1 MALSTGK
8 CLENAMCKVDLP
20 FIVSFQ
26 RFLLDFFVDS
36 YQVLSIHL
44 REGERNYALNKRRYF
59 PFSSLSASPTSIVRP
74 WWLTSRSSSFLIH
87 NQHLDQMTHHRGEQK
102 WLKNG
107 NGRFHSCDLG
117 TGGNEKHR
125 KWQENKKPIPNF
137 LENICLKFTRIIV
150 DFIPSK
156 GQKRKWKAIIILRKS
171 AKQLSG
177 HSFYCRY
184 LDSLIRKRV
193 KHHFQT

>member
-44 REGERNYALNKRRYF
+44 REEERNYALSKRRYF

-87 NQHLDQMTHHRGEQK
+87 NQHLDQMSHHRGKKK

-125 KWQENKKPIPNF
+125 EWQENKKKQSQISGKNISKIYKNNSRFHSQQGLETEMEGDKYSTKKCKTIESGAFF
-137 LENICLKFTRIIV
+137 L
-150 DFIPSK
+150 
-156 GQKRKWKAIIILRKS
+156 
-171 AKQLSG
+171 LSISWLA
-177 HSFYCRY
+177 H
-184 LDSLIRKRV
+184 
-193 KHHFQT
+193 

>member
-44 REGERNYALNKRRYF
+44 REEERNYALNKVWYF

-74 WWLTSRSSSFLIH
+74 WWLTSRSSSFLK
-87 NQHLDQMTHHRGEQK
+87 NREWQK
-102 WLKNG
+102 DKRKPKNSILTRDRSE
-107 NGRFHSCDLG
+107 NGRKIL
-117 TGGNEKHR
+117 
-125 KWQENKKPIPNF
+125 
-137 LENICLKFTRIIV
+137 
-150 DFIPSK
+150 
-156 GQKRKWKAIIILRKS
+156 AIKILRKS
-171 AKQLSG
+171 AKPLKVGLFS
-177 HSFYCRY
+177 
-184 LDSLIRKRV
+184 LADSLTHLVGNGWNIIFRTLK
-193 KHHFQT
+193 

>member
-1 MALSTGK
+1 MKYNTTVLSFVIFVLQLWIQWHFCTGK

-87 NQHLDQMTHHRGEQK
+87 NQHLLFR
-102 WLKNG
+102 KNDSRTGMDGSILAIWEREGMKNIG
-107 NGRFHSCDLG
+107 NGKRI
-117 TGGNEKHR
+117 K
-125 KWQENKKPIPNF
+125 ENQSQNFWKKY
-137 LENICLKFTRIIV
+137 V
-150 DFIPSK
+150 
-156 GQKRKWKAIIILRKS
+156 
-171 AKQLSG
+171 
-177 HSFYCRY
+177 
-184 LDSLIRKRV
+184 
-193 KHHFQT
+193 